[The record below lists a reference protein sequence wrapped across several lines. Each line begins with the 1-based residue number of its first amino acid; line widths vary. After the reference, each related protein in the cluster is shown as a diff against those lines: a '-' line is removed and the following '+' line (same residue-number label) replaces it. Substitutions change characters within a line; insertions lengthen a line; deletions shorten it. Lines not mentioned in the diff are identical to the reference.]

1 MLDEIKKTSEDK
13 MNKTIESLKD
23 KFKTLRTGR
32 ANTSLFDK
40 VMVNS
45 YGASTPLVQVASISV
60 PEARLV
66 VIQPWDKTLLN
77 EIEKALQA
85 SDLGVNPSNDGNLIR
100 LNFPALTE
108 ERRKDILKNAKAMAE
123 EGRVALR
130 NIRRDQNE
138 LLKKAQKDSSLTEDE
153 LKKALDE
160 IQKMTDNFI
169 KNIDTTLTSKEKE
182 VLEE

>member
-1 MLDEIKKTSEDK
+1 MLNEIKKTTEDK

-23 KFKTLRTGR
+23 KFKVLRTGR

-40 VMVNS
+40 IMVNS
-45 YGASTPLVQVASISV
+45 YGAQTPLVQVASISV

-66 VIQPWDKTLLN
+66 VIQPWDKTLLG
-77 EIEKALQA
+77 EIEKSLQA

-108 ERRKDILKNAKAMAE
+108 ERRKEILKNAKSMAE

-169 KNIDTTLTSKEKE
+169 KNLDSTLSSKEKE

>member
-1 MLDEIKKTSEDK
+1 MLDEIKKTVEDK
-13 MNKTIESLKD
+13 MSKTIEALKD

-45 YGASTPLVQVASISV
+45 YGSPTPLIQVASISV

-77 EIEKALQA
+77 EIEKALQS

-108 ERRKDILKNAKAMAE
+108 ERRKDILKNAKGMAE
-123 EGRVALR
+123 ESRVALR
-130 NIRRDQNE
+130 NIRRDQND

-169 KNIDTTLTSKEKE
+169 KNIDTTLASKEKE